1 MGHWALDAFLRLPL
15 NRPQKSVQQGGC
27 LMNEEKEV
35 QAKEEKPET
44 NEAKIN
50 DATLTKAD
58 PVKRIIAFVIDA
70 VASIIVG
77 FIPFVGGII
86 GALYMLFRD
95 ALPIEALEY
104 KSIGKKLLNLSV
116 VNIADPTSKIDY
128 AASAKRNWMFALGPM
143 MMFFLFIPVLG
154 WIIDIL
160 IGIAV
165 FILVIIE
172 IIKIFSDE
180 KGVRLGDKMA
190 GTMVIEK

>member
-1 MGHWALDAFLRLPL
+1 
-15 NRPQKSVQQGGC
+15 
-27 LMNEEKEV
+27 MNEEKEV

-44 NEAKIN
+44 NETKIN

-58 PVKRIIAFVIDA
+58 PVKRMIAFVIDA
-70 VASIIVG
+70 LASMIVG

-86 GALYMLFRD
+86 GALYMLLRD

-104 KSIGKKLLNLSV
+104 KSIGKKLLKLSV
-116 VNIADPTSKIDY
+116 VNIEDPTSKIDY

-143 MMFFLFIPVLG
+143 MMFFFFIPILG
-154 WIIDIL
+154 WIINIL

-165 FILVIIE
+165 FILIIIE
-172 IIKIFSDE
+172 IIKTFSDE
-180 KGVRLGDKMA
+180 KGVRLGDKLA

>member
-1 MGHWALDAFLRLPL
+1 
-15 NRPQKSVQQGGC
+15 
-27 LMNEEKEV
+27 MNEEKEV

-44 NEAKIN
+44 NETKIN

-70 VASIIVG
+70 VASMIVG

-86 GALYMLFRD
+86 GALYMLLRD

-104 KSIGKKLLNLSV
+104 KSIGKKLLKLSV
-116 VNIADPTSKIDY
+116 VNIEDPTSKIDY

-143 MMFFLFIPVLG
+143 MMFFLYIPILG

-160 IGIAV
+160 IVIAV
-165 FILVIIE
+165 FILIIIE
-172 IIKIFSDE
+172 IIKILSDE
-180 KGVRLGDKMA
+180 KGVRLGDKWA

>member
-1 MGHWALDAFLRLPL
+1 
-15 NRPQKSVQQGGC
+15 
-27 LMNEEKEV
+27 MNEEKEV

-44 NEAKIN
+44 NETKIN

-70 VASIIVG
+70 VASMIVG

-86 GALYMLFRD
+86 GALYMLLRD

-104 KSIGKKLLNLSV
+104 KSIGKKLLKLSV
-116 VNIADPTSKIDY
+116 VNIEDPASKIDY

-143 MMFFLFIPVLG
+143 MMFFLFIPILG
-154 WIIDIL
+154 WIINIL